1 MHLNVLN
8 KWIRVFLE
16 IACQAVL
23 PCLEALT
30 LDIVDKLMLDEFT
43 EFKVVPFFILWI
55 EYLNL
60 VFYLELEVFWEIL
73 KGLPKRSLV

>member
-1 MHLNVLN
+1 MNVLN

-23 PCLEALT
+23 PCLEALA
-30 LDIVDKLMLDEFT
+30 LNIVDELVLYEFA
-43 EFKVVPFFILWI
+43 EFKVVPFFIFWI

-60 VFYLELEVFWEIL
+60 VFYLELEVLWVIL
-73 KGLPKRSLV
+73 KRLPKRILV